1 MLAIAS
7 TVSDT
12 VAVVREETLGD
23 VDMRLE
29 SELVRVESGGKDPK
43 LS

>member
-7 TVSDT
+7 TVTD
-12 VAVVREETLGD
+12 AVTLLRRVTLGD
-23 VDMRLE
+23 EDMRLE